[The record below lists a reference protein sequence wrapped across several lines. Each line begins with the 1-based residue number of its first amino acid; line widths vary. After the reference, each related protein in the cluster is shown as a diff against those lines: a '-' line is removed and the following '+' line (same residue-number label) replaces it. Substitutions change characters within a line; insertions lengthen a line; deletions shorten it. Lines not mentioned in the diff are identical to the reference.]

1 MGEISPPGIKMKIDV
16 GQLRKWKLSVTG
28 SGCAMFQV
36 VRMGNVAAEDREHVI
51 VDLLFSDG
59 QITRNWDAIYIDA
72 NSVDLTE
79 T

>member
-1 MGEISPPGIKMKIDV
+1 MKIDV
-16 GQLRKWKLSVTG
+16 GQLRKWKVALHTDVAG
-28 SGCAMFQV
+28 AMFQV
-36 VRMGNVAAEDREHVI
+36 VRMGNIAAEGQEHVI

>member
-1 MGEISPPGIKMKIDV
+1 MKIDV
-16 GQLRKWKLSVTG
+16 GQLRKWKVSLHIDVAGT
-28 SGCAMFQV
+28 MFQV
-36 VRMGNVAAEDREHVI
+36 VRMGNIAAEGQEHVI